1 MERCAEVGAPFEA
14 IGQAIFRPIFTLPFS
29 EPISCGFFFGAQERP
44 DARIGGFVEVW
55 LPKTRNDVLDEETR

>member
-29 EPISCGFFFGAQERP
+29 DPISCGFFFG
-44 DARIGGFVEVW
+44 
-55 LPKTRNDVLDEETR
+55 T